1 MTSFYLF
8 GEKVNQ
14 TELDRV
20 NEFMKHHK
28 KCGGKFKIK
37 IDSKSGIGQTI
48 FIKCHKCKKK
58 ENITDYTSW

>member
-28 KCGGKFKIK
+28 KCGGNPVGLELLKKYG
-37 IDSKSGIGQTI
+37 GIG
-48 FIKCHKCKKK
+48 K
-58 ENITDYTSW
+58 